1 MAAGTGKPQAVVQQD
16 MMIGVGRHGTRDGG
30 VGRYERE
37 PERPERRSAEA
48 EALKMWESAGATREA
63 RIGHTLVTL
72 RMRLCSTF

>member
-37 PERPERRSAEA
+37 PER
-48 EALKMWESAGATREA
+48 
-63 RIGHTLVTL
+63 
-72 RMRLCSTF
+72 